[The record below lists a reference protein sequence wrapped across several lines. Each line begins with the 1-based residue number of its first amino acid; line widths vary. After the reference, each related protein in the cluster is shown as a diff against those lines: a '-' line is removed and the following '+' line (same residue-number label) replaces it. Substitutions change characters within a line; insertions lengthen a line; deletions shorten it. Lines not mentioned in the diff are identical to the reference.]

1 MSVVALQSGTVT
13 TVLAEVGQ
21 TVTPAQPIVS
31 ILPRGAALEASLYVP
46 SRAVGFVEVGQ
57 QVLMRYQAY
66 PYQKFG
72 QYPGTEFLVWVRLVA
87 HQHLLAGVPIP
98 EIRCRGIDRIS
109 GDRED
114 RLEGGGAENR

>member
-72 QYPGTEFLVWVRLVA
+72 QYPGTEFLEIAKPALNAEVLKIA
-87 HQHLLAGVPIP
+87 
-98 EIRCRGIDRIS
+98 EIRRTHV
-109 GDRED
+109 
-114 RLEGGGAENR
+114 